1 MSSMIR
7 WLNLARTG
15 PSNTLARQLLC
26 HNRAGV
32 SFRALSTTSVMGKHL
47 NVTYRDSVAVIHL
60 DQEGAKMNTLNK
72 EVLDEFKTVF
82 KEIQKNKDAESAVLI
97 SSKPGCFVAGAD
109 IDMLKNAGDY
119 DAVKEISK
127 EGQAIFQ
134 ELENSP
140 KPFVAAIHGV
150 ALGGG
155 LELVLACQYRIATTD
170 RRTNLGVPEV
180 MLGLLPGAGGTQRLL
195 RDVGTQ
201 NALDMAMT
209 GRNIK
214 PKKAKR
220 MGLVHQLVEPLGPGV
235 TDPEEGTR
243 KYLEEVAVNTARALA
258 NGSMKIPE
266 VKPSVA
272 DKVLNY
278 AFGSEYIRNY
288 FFRYVKNKT
297 LKMTKG
303 LYPAPIEIADV
314 IAAGIAGG
322 QEAGYIAEQEG
333 FAKLSQTSESK
344 ALIGLFE
351 GRTHCKKNRFGN
363 PNRPPKTIAVLGAG
377 LMGAGIAQVS
387 IDKGYRTI
395 LKDSFSSGLARG
407 QDQIY
412 KGFDTAAKKKRITTF
427 ERDEIVARTEPT
439 LDYADLSDADIVI
452 EAVFEDIKVKH
463 QVLKETEAVVPP
475 HCIFASNTSALP
487 IAGIAEASKR
497 PENVIGMHYFS
508 PVDKMELLEI
518 ITTDKTSKEA
528 TAAAVQ
534 VGLKQGKLVI
544 VVKDGPGFY
553 TTRLLAPTLSE
564 VIRIL
569 QEGVEPSKIDKLATG
584 FGFPVGIA
592 TLLDEVG
599 IDVAVHV
606 STYLGGV
613 FGDRFAGGN
622 VEVLRRLVDSG
633 CAGRKS
639 GKGIFVYS
647 AEKSSSRP
655 LNPEAQKILKD
666 LSIEPVKAV
675 SSDHDIQLRLISRF
689 VNEAVLCLQEGILDN
704 PLEGDVGAVFGL
716 GFPPCLGGPFRYLDI
731 HGADQL
737 VAHMRRFEEAYGP
750 AFTPCSLLL
759 KHAEN
764 PSLKFHKS

>member
-1 MSSMIR
+1 MSSIVR
-7 WLNLARTG
+7 WLNLAQAR
-15 PSNTLARQLLC
+15 PVATLARQALS
-26 HNRAGV
+26 NRYAGNLIR
-32 SFRALSTTSVMGKHL
+32 SLSTTAAVMGKHL
-47 NVTYRDSVAVIHL
+47 NVAYDDDVAVVHL
-60 DQEGAKMNTLNK
+60 DQAGAKMNTLNK
-72 EVLDEFKTVF
+72 EVLEEFKTVF
-82 KEIQKNKDAESAVLI
+82 DEIQRNKQATSAVLI

-127 EGQAIFQ
+127 SGQAIFQ
-134 ELENSP
+134 ALENSS
-140 KPFVAAIHGV
+140 KPFVAAVHGV

-155 LELVLACQYRIATTD
+155 LELTLACHYRIATSD
-170 RRTNLGVPEV
+170 SRTNLGVPEV
-180 MLGLLPGAGGTQRLL
+180 MLGLLPGAGGTQRLCKYI
-195 RDVGTQ
+195 GIT

-209 GRNIK
+209 GKNIK

-220 MGLVHQLVEPLGPGV
+220 MGLVHQLVDPLGPGV
-235 TDPEEGTR
+235 VDPETGTI
-243 KYLEEVAVNTARALA
+243 KYLEKVAIDTARALG
-258 NGSMKIPE
+258 NGSMALPE
-266 VKPSVA
+266 VKPTTT
-272 DKVLNY
+272 DKLINF
-278 AFGSEYIRNY
+278 ALSSQFLRDY
-288 FFRYVKNKT
+288 FFKYVKNKT

-314 IAAGIAGG
+314 IAAGVANGP
-322 QEAGYIAEQEG
+322 EAGYSAEAEG
-333 FAKLSQTSESK
+333 FAKLSQTNESK

-351 GRTHCKKNRFGN
+351 GRTHCKKNRFGT
-363 PNRPPKTIAVLGAG
+363 PQRSPKTVAVLGAG
-377 LMGAGIAQVS
+377 LMGAGIVQVS

-395 LKDSFSSGLARG
+395 MKDSFSSGLARG
-407 QDQIY
+407 QEQIY
-412 KGFDTAAKKKRITTF
+412 KGFNTAAKKKRITTF
-427 ERDEIVARTEPT
+427 ERDEIVGRVEST
-439 LDYADLSDADIVI
+439 LDYGALKDADIVI

-463 QVLKETEAVVPP
+463 QVIKETEAVVPP

-497 PENVIGMHYFS
+497 PEKVIGMHYFS

-518 ITTDKTSKEA
+518 ITTDKTSKET

-569 QEGVEPSKIDKLATG
+569 QEGVEPQKVDKLATG

-613 FGDRFAGGN
+613 FGERFAGGN

-639 GKGIFVYS
+639 GKGLYVY
-647 AEKSSSRP
+647 ADQKSGSRP
-655 LNPEAQKILKD
+655 INVKAQEILKEFA
-666 LSIEPVKAV
+666 LKRVEAV
-675 SSDHDIQLRLISRF
+675 SGDHDIQLRLISRF

-704 PLEGDVGAVFGL
+704 PLEGDIGAVFGL

-737 VAHMRRFEEAYGP
+737 VAHMRRFEEAYGA

-759 KHAEN
+759 EHAEN
-764 PSLKFHKS
+764 PSKKFH